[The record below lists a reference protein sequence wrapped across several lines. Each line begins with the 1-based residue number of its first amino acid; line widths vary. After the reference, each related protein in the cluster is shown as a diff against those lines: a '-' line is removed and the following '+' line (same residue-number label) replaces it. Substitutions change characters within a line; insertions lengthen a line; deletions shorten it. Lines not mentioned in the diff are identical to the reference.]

1 MIKSV
6 VQMKNLVIV
15 ARNVNVHVLMLIHLK
30 NYAIICVPL
39 GVFVLM
45 VIYDKVIQ
53 AVHVSKKVNV
63 EILKDNSLL

>member
-1 MIKSV
+1 
-6 VQMKNLVIV
+6 MKNLVIV